1 MTSPKDI
8 KKRIGIDFKHE
19 ALLKLAIT
27 HSSYVNEYPA
37 IAPES
42 NERLEFLGDAI
53 LGMIIAEHLYLKFP
67 EQAEGELTGF
77 RASLV
82 CTTTLAEIAKT
93 IDLGNYLLLG
103 KGEESSGGRN
113 KDANL
118 AGALEALVA
127 AVYLDKGLEPTR
139 GFILKL
145 FETVMEKPG
154 EQGSCVDFKSRLQQI
169 FQARKGEAKE
179 TPVYYI
185 VEETGPDHKRVFTAE
200 VKVRETLL
208 GRGSGKS
215 KKIAETEAA
224 KAALEKLK

>member
-1 MTSPKDI
+1 MNSLKDI
-8 KKRIGIDFKHE
+8 KKRIGIEFKNE

-27 HSSYVNEYPA
+27 HSSYVNEYQA

-67 EQAEGELTGF
+67 EHAEGELTGF

-82 CTTTLAEIAKT
+82 CTTTLADIAKK
-93 IDLGNYLLLG
+93 INLGNYLLLG
-103 KGEESSGGRN
+103 KGEEASGGRN

-127 AVYLDKGLEPTR
+127 AVYLDKGLETTR
-139 GFILKL
+139 DFLLKL
-145 FETVMEKPG
+145 FEAEIENPG
-154 EQGSCVDFKSRLQQI
+154 EQGNCVDFKSQLQQI
-169 FQARKGEAKE
+169 FQARKGGDKE

-185 VEETGPDHKRVFTAE
+185 VEETGPDHKRVLRLRSKLEKPCWVEEA
-200 VKVRETLL
+200 VKVKKLPKPKLQKQRL
-208 GRGSGKS
+208 KS
-215 KKIAETEAA
+215 
-224 KAALEKLK
+224 

>member
-1 MTSPKDI
+1 MNSLKDI
-8 KKRIGIDFKHE
+8 KKRIGIEFKNE

-27 HSSYVNEYPA
+27 HSSYVNEYQA

-42 NERLEFLGDAI
+42 NERLELLGDAI

-67 EQAEGELTGF
+67 EHAEGELTGF

-82 CTTTLAEIAKT
+82 CTTTLADIAKK
-93 IDLGNYLLLG
+93 INLGNYLLLG
-103 KGEESSGGRN
+103 KGEEASGGRN

-127 AVYLDKGLEPTR
+127 AVYLDKGLETTR
-139 GFILKL
+139 DFLLKL
-145 FETVMEKPG
+145 FEAEIENPG
-154 EQGSCVDFKSRLQQI
+154 EQGNCVDFKSQLQQI
-169 FQARKGEAKE
+169 FQARKGGDKE

-200 VKVRETLL
+200 VKVREALL